1 MAETMEG
8 RHMPQIIQGGMGVQ
22 VSSWKL
28 AREVARA
35 GELGII
41 SGTAMDV
48 VLVRWLQ
55 DGDPGN
61 LYRNALKHFPDQGMA
76 QRIIDKYFIEGG
88 KPADKPYRGLAMWT
102 LDASQELRE
111 ACVLGNFCE
120 VWLAKHEDDGSLV
133 MSPKGEGLVGINCL
147 TKIQLPTIESL
158 YGAVLANADYVIM
171 GAGIPMEVPGILDNL
186 AKNADCK
193 LVIDVDGSEDTI
205 HYAHFSPKAFWEKSG
220 KPELAKAELKR
231 PNFLPIV
238 SSVMLA
244 QAMLKRASGAGPT
257 KGIQGFVI
265 EMPTAGGHNA
275 PPRGFRYD
283 AEKKSHSLALNERG
297 EPVYGPKDEVDLVKF
312 KAAVKGLPFW
322 MAGFYARPE
331 KLQEVLAIGGQGV
344 QIGTSFAFAKESGL
358 APGPKE
364 EVLRQVASGDLSVF
378 TDPVASPTGFP
389 FKVLELEDSLSVKEK
404 YESRP
409 RVCNLGYLR
418 TPYTTDK
425 GTVGYRCASEPI
437 DDWVKKGGAIEATV
451 GRKCL
456 CNGLMANAGLP
467 QISPFKA
474 KDSDSKYVEEILIT
488 AGDDVNQCR
497 RYMKEGVYE
506 YAAKDVI
513 DFLLGRFKEEYT
525 SEANLYK
532 NAADAE
538 DPAVRE
544 KLLAKAKEL
553 EGKIDGVDKQLGVK

>member
-1 MAETMEG
+1 MEG

-41 SGTAMDV
+41 SGTAMDI

-76 QRIIDKYFIEGG
+76 QRMIDKFFIEGG
-88 KPADKPYRGLAMWT
+88 KPADKPYRGLPMWT
-102 LDASQELRE
+102 LDASQDLRE

-133 MSPKGEGLVGINCL
+133 QSPKGEGLVGINCL

-171 GAGIPMEVPGILDNL
+171 GAGIPMEVPGILDKL
-186 AKNADCK
+186 AKNEDCK

-205 HYAHFSPKAFWEKSG
+205 HYANFSPKAFWEKSG
-220 KPELAKAELKR
+220 KPELAKEELKR

-275 PPRGFRYD
+275 PPRGFKYD

-312 KAAVKGLPFW
+312 KNAVKGLPFW

-364 EVLRQVASGDLSVF
+364 EVLKQVASGDLSVF

-389 FKVLELEDSLSVKEK
+389 FKVLELDDSLSAKEN
-404 YESRP
+404 YEARP

-418 TPYTTDK
+418 TPYTTEK
-425 GTVGYRCASEPI
+425 GTVGYRCASEPV
-437 DDWVKKGGAIEATV
+437 DDWVKKGGSVEATV

-474 KDSDSKYVEEILIT
+474 KDSDSKKYVEEILIT

-506 YAAKDVI
+506 YGAKDVI

>member
-8 RHMPQIIQGGMGVQ
+8 RHLPQIIQGGMGVQ

-28 AREVARA
+28 AREVARS

-48 VLVRWLQ
+48 VLLRWMQ
-55 DGDPGN
+55 DGDPDG
-61 LYRNALKHFPDQGMA
+61 LYRRALAAFPDQDMVK
-76 QRIIDKYFIEGG
+76 RFMDKYYIEGG
-88 KPADKPYRGLAMWT
+88 KPADKPYRGLQMWT
-102 LDASQELRE
+102 LGASQELRE
-111 ACVLGNFCE
+111 ACVLGNFAE

-133 MSPKGEGLVGINCL
+133 QSPKGEGLVGINCL

-171 GAGIPMEVPGILDNL
+171 GAGIPMEVPGILDAL
-186 AKNADCK
+186 AKNDDCK
-193 LVIDVDGSEDTI
+193 LVIDVDGSEEI
-205 HYAHFSPKAFWEKSG
+205 HYANFSPKEFWTNAK
-220 KPELAKAELKR
+220 KPELAEVELKR

-283 AEKKSHSLALNERG
+283 AEKKSHNLSLNERG
-297 EPVYGPKDEVDLVKF
+297 EPVYGPKDEVDLAKF
-312 KAAVKGLPFW
+312 KKSTKDLPFW
-322 MAGFYARPE
+322 LAGYYARPE

-344 QIGTSFAFAKESGL
+344 QVGTSFAFAKESGL
-358 APGPKE
+358 AAGPKE

-389 FKVLELEDSLSVKEK
+389 FKVLELEDSLSEK
-404 YESRP
+404 AKYDSRP

-418 TPYTTDK
+418 TPYQDEK
-425 GTVGYRCASEPI
+425 GKVGYRCASEPVA
-437 DDWVKKGGAIEATV
+437 DWVKKGGSVEATE

-467 QISPFKA
+467 QISPFKVEGE
-474 KDSDSKYVEEILIT
+474 DNKYVEEILIT

-497 RYMKEGVYE
+497 KYMKEGVYE
-506 YAAKDVI
+506 YGAKDVI
-513 DFLLGRFKEEYT
+513 DYLLGRFKEEYT
-525 SEANLYK
+525 AEANLYK

-544 KLLAKAKEL
+544 ELMAKAKDLKE
-553 EGKIDGVDKQLGVK
+553 KIDGVDKQLGVK